1 MLSRLAKVPYVIQ
14 LITQYL
20 VSGAP
25 NPVVILLLSCALV
38 WFIICAAVLFGFDIR
53 QHRLPNAWTGRFFV
67 CAAILLLATTLT
79 AAEASGLDGR
89 WLTTLLGSVGYT
101 GVMFVLHLL
110 TRGGLGMGDVK
121 LAAGL
126 GLYTGFIGV
135 NALVAGFTLAFIVGG
150 IQAVYLVLFRGAKKT
165 TRIAFG
171 PAMLIGCLLA
181 LLM

>member
-1 MLSRLAKVPYVIQ
+1 MVSRLAKVLYVIQ

-20 VSGAP
+20 LSDAP
-25 NPVVILLLSCALV
+25 NPVVLILLGCALG
-38 WFIICAAVLFGFDIR
+38 WFIVCAAVLLNIDIR

-67 CAAILLLATTLT
+67 CAAVLLLATTVT

-101 GVMFVLHLL
+101 GLMFVLHVF

-135 NALVAGFTLAFIVGG
+135 NALVAGFMLAFIVGG
-150 IQAVYLVLFRGAKKT
+150 VQAVYLVLFRGAKKT

-171 PAMLIGCLLA
+171 PAMLIGCSLVLVT
-181 LLM
+181 

>member
-1 MLSRLAKVPYVIQ
+1 MLSLLAKVAYVIQ

-20 VSGAP
+20 VSDAP
-25 NPVVILLLSCALV
+25 NPVVILLLGCALV
-38 WFIICAAVLFGFDIR
+38 WFIVCAAVLFGFDIR
-53 QHRLPNAWTGRFFV
+53 QHRLPNTWTGRFFV
-67 CAAILLLATTLT
+67 YAAVLLLATTLT

-89 WLTTLLGSVGYT
+89 WLTTLLGSIGYM
-101 GVMFVLHLL
+101 GLMFVLHLL

-126 GLYTGFIGV
+126 GLYTGFIGI
-135 NALVAGFTLAFIVGG
+135 NALVASFTLAFIVGG
-150 IQAVYLVLFRGAKKT
+150 VQAIYLVLFRGAKKT